1 MSSES
6 FESSTKESTV
16 CCTASS
22 ASSAVNEIPELHGS
36 YTRKIRYLH
45 ASVLRRRILTV

>member
-36 YTRKIRYLH
+36 YTRMIRYPQTI
-45 ASVLRRRILTV
+45 VL